1 MQNKLTFIFL
11 LITAF
16 TFAQIDGYWDKERA
30 TSKQVV
36 VSARDRIIIPLDEL
50 PEGTTEIVYRITLLD
65 ENQQLSSSL
74 VSILK
79 AIPDPTGIS
88 QGSAGAIFLLS
99 KITGNDECK
108 YAILTSKE
116 KALAYKKDGITE
128 KACLYQNK
136 PVNKD
141 ARRITID
148 GTTCFQNNAMWF
160 GFESKNWILNQKIV
174 LEVVPWVDAK
184 LSRGWNVAHKKELI
198 NVINNLPIYKA
209 LNKKEEF
216 SACYLESATNKYTYK
231 EYKKLLGIEL
241 KKDSDAIVE
250 ACILQ
255 TGETAKLVNLIRD
268 RASKA
273 FEAGQYQLAIDITQ
287 TEIINANKAVAMD
300 YFSLGDYYLLT
311 KQFVKAEESY
321 NKGIAIDPNEINLK
335 LELAHI
341 YLFTDRV
348 SEAKEIHRTYKN
360 QNVFPTI
367 SWKQQ
372 VEHDFKMF
380 KKYGLPSSNFKKI
393 MRILN

>member
-1 MQNKLTFIFL
+1 
-11 LITAF
+11 
-16 TFAQIDGYWDKERA
+16 
-30 TSKQVV
+30 
-36 VSARDRIIIPLDEL
+36 
-50 PEGTTEIVYRITLLD
+50 
-65 ENQQLSSSL
+65 
-74 VSILK
+74 
-79 AIPDPTGIS
+79 
-88 QGSAGAIFLLS
+88 
-99 KITGNDECK
+99 
-108 YAILTSKE
+108 
-116 KALAYKKDGITE
+116 
-128 KACLYQNK
+128 
-136 PVNKD
+136 
-141 ARRITID
+141 
-148 GTTCFQNNAMWF
+148 MWF

-184 LSRGWNVAHKKELI
+184 LSRGWNVAHKKELL

-268 RASKA
+268 KASKA
-273 FEAGQYQLAIDITQ
+273 FEAGQCQLAIDITQ

-300 YFSLGDYYLLT
+300 YFTLGDYYLLT
-311 KQFVKAEESY
+311 KQFVKAEQSY

-335 LELAHI
+335 LELAHV

-367 SWKQQ
+367 SWRQQ

-380 KKYGLPSSNFKKI
+380 KKYGLPSNNFKKI

>member
-108 YAILTSKE
+108 YAIFTSKE
-116 KALAYKKDGITE
+116 KALAYKKDGIAE
-128 KACLYQNK
+128 KACLYQNTS
-136 PVNKD
+136 VNKD
-141 ARRITID
+141 ARRITIE

-184 LSRGWNVAHKKELI
+184 LSRGWNVAHKKELL

-268 RASKA
+268 KASKA
-273 FEAGQYQLAIDITQ
+273 FEAGQCQLAIDITQ

-300 YFSLGDYYLLT
+300 YFTLGDYYLLT
-311 KQFVKAEESY
+311 KQFVKAEQSY

-335 LELAHI
+335 LELAHV

-367 SWKQQ
+367 SWRQQ

-380 KKYGLPSSNFKKI
+380 KKYGLPSNNFKKI